1 MVANKTIL
9 WSAEQ
14 IDLPQEAWSRL
25 EGLGYKILVPDQGQ
39 EDGAQ
44 LTKNNP
50 EVWVKELNGGF
61 ESFVELLPEYQ
72 AQNPEMQVVLISL
85 QPNSD
90 EAVQAIRAGVHDY
103 ISRSAGAERLW
114 ATLEAA
120 LSGRKP
126 PLRAMNQ
133 RVPDIKSSREQPIAV
148 QPSMRAILEL
158 AKRVASSRSNILIQ
172 GESGTGKEV
181 VAHYIHNNSY
191 RCTAPFIA
199 VNCAA
204 LPENLLESELFGHER
219 GAFTGAITKK
229 KGKFELAHG
238 GTLLLDEISEMAV
251 SIQAK
256 LLRVLQEREID
267 RLGGQ
272 TTIPVDVRVIA
283 TTNRDL
289 KEEIQKGHFRSDLFY
304 RLNVIPLS
312 LPPLRKRGE
321 DLMPLARF
329 FLEKHSRLN
338 QVKLKTLPKEVEE
351 FLRKKEWPGNVR
363 ELENLMERATLLV
376 EGETLRVKDLEEI
389 CLPEEKDE
397 ALAAAGEDDAAGT
410 LRDMEKKMIFQ
421 TLQDHNGNRT
431 HAARI
436 LGISVRTLRNKLHE
450 YQIAEQD

>member
-1 MVANKTIL
+1 MVNKTIL
-9 WSAEQ
+9 WSAEGV
-14 IDLPQEAWSRL
+14 DLPQETWSRL

-39 EDGAQ
+39 EAGAQ
-44 LTKNNP
+44 LIKNSP
-50 EVWVKELNGGF
+50 ELWIKEINGDF

-72 AQNPEMQVVLISL
+72 AQNPEMQVILISL

-90 EAVQAIRAGVHDY
+90 EAVQAIKAGVHDY
-103 ISRSAGAERLW
+103 LSRSAGAERLW
-114 ATLEAA
+114 ATIETA
-120 LSGRKP
+120 LTGRRT
-126 PLRAMNQ
+126 PLRSMNQ
-133 RVPDIKSSREQPIAV
+133 RAQDAKSSREQPIAV

-158 AKRVASSRSNILIQ
+158 AKKVASSRSNILIQ

-191 RCTAPFIA
+191 RRSAPFIA

-219 GAFTGAITKK
+219 GAFTGAITRK

-289 KEEIQKGHFRSDLFY
+289 KEEIQKGCFRSDLFY

-312 LPPLRKRGE
+312 LPPLCKRGE

-329 FLEKHSRLN
+329 FLERHSRLN
-338 QVKLKTLPKEVEE
+338 QVKLKTLSKEVEE

-376 EGETLRVKDLEEI
+376 EGETLQVKDLEEI
-389 CLPEEKDE
+389 SMPEDRDK
-397 ALAAAGEDDAAGT
+397 ATAGEDDAAGT

-421 TLQDHNGNRT
+421 ALQDHNGNRT

-450 YQIAEQD
+450 YQIAEQA